1 MSALQR
7 FIVSIVPEKWARS
20 MEAESRQWMI
30 RCACGHAR
38 SVWEMGGI
46 RWKGG
51 GRPSTYLRCPQ
62 CGQRS
67 WHRVEKAAAADAGGA
82 KEYPRAVDK

>member
-1 MSALQR
+1 MSALQK

-20 MEAESRQWMI
+20 MEAESRLWMI
-30 RCACGHAR
+30 RCGCGYGR

-51 GRPSTYLRCPQ
+51 GRPRTFLRCPQ

-67 WHRVEKAAAADAGGA
+67 WHRVEKSAAPEAENG
-82 KEYPRAVDK
+82 KK